1 MKITRI
7 NNIQKMLEKEH
18 SLSINHL
25 CEVFNVS
32 KNTIRR
38 DIAELDKRGL
48 INKVYGGIT
57 LKETDSIE
65 PFTQRQSKNSLKK
78 QRVAQMA
85 ASLVDDNDVIFID
98 SGTTTLHMIPY
109 LLDKKNLT
117 IITASVN
124 VINAAISCAASKTFN
139 LIATGGTL
147 YYPSMAFVG
156 PSVLH
161 CLDNYNISKIF
172 LASTGISIENGATN
186 ASIAENEIKKKLIPK
201 PGEKHLLIDSS
212 KLDVTS
218 LMTFCPLTDLNSII
232 LDSPAPD
239 KYVQYCKKNHI
250 QLLVAPEEYV

>member
-25 CEVFNVS
+25 CEVFQVS

-78 QRVAQMA
+78 QRVAQLA
-85 ASLVDDNDVIFID
+85 ASLVEDNDVIFID

-109 LLDKKNLT
+109 LLEKKNLT

-124 VINAAISCAASKTFN
+124 VINAAISCATSKTFN

-147 YYPSMAFVG
+147 Y
-156 PSVLH
+156 
-161 CLDNYNISKIF
+161 
-172 LASTGISIENGATN
+172 
-186 ASIAENEIKKKLIPK
+186 
-201 PGEKHLLIDSS
+201 
-212 KLDVTS
+212 
-218 LMTFCPLTDLNSII
+218 
-232 LDSPAPD
+232 
-239 KYVQYCKKNHI
+239 
-250 QLLVAPEEYV
+250 